1 MAKSKSGLL
10 RSNRQAPLD
19 TQTYFRSSCARRH
32 NLRHLSYLLWRG
44 KRKRTENSYGYRMDF
59 RRSRNFLD
67 YRYYLCD
74 NLRQGHRFG
83 LTADLK
89 SLETGR
95 AKALPVFLKSF
106 VFKMRAFFGHFI
118 FSVLPRRLSQ
128 LHFSPIEISVHI
140 VEKKGG
146 KTSDDRYAAQIRF
159 CGERP

>member
-1 MAKSKSGLL
+1 MAKSKSGYCAAIDKLPWIL
-10 RSNRQAPLD
+10 RLIFALPVLD
-19 TQTYFRSSCARRH
+19 GIIYGIYRICSGVASGSV
-32 NLRHLSYLLWRG
+32 L
-44 KRKRTENSYGYRMDF
+44 KISYGYRMDF

>member
-1 MAKSKSGLL
+1 MAKSKSGYCAAIDKLPWIL
-10 RSNRQAPLD
+10 RLIFALPVLD
-19 TQTYFRSSCARRH
+19 
-32 NLRHLSYLLWRG
+32 G
-44 KRKRTENSYGYRMDF
+44 IIYGIYRICSGVASGSVLKIVMGIVWIFVGAAIFWIIDII
-59 RRSRNFLD
+59 
-67 YRYYLCD
+67 CVIIW
-74 NLRQGHRFG
+74 RQGHRFG

>member
-1 MAKSKSGLL
+1 MAKSKSGYCAAIDKLPWIL
-10 RSNRQAPLD
+10 RLIFALPVLD
-19 TQTYFRSSCARRH
+19 GIIYGIYP
-32 NLRHLSYLLWRG
+32 YLLWRG

-95 AKALPVFLKSF
+95 AKALPVF
-106 VFKMRAFFGHFI
+106 
-118 FSVLPRRLSQ
+118 
-128 LHFSPIEISVHI
+128 
-140 VEKKGG
+140 
-146 KTSDDRYAAQIRF
+146 
-159 CGERP
+159 

>member
-1 MAKSKSGLL
+1 MAKSKSGYCAAIDKLPWIL
-10 RSNRQAPLD
+10 RLIFALPVLD
-19 TQTYFRSSCARRH
+19 
-32 NLRHLSYLLWRG
+32 G
-44 KRKRTENSYGYRMDF
+44 IIYGIYRICSGVASGSVLKIVMGIVWIFVGAAIFWIIDII
-59 RRSRNFLD
+59 
-67 YRYYLCD
+67 
-74 NLRQGHRFG
+74 LRQGHRFG